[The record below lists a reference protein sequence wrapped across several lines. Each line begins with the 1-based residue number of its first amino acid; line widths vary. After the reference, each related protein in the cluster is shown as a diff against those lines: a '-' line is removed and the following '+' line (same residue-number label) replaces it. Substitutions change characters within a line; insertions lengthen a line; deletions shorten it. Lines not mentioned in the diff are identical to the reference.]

1 MKKKVLGVIV
11 ARGGSVRLP
20 NKNLLKI
27 GRYTLL
33 EHAIREAKK
42 SKFIDTLICSTDDTR
57 IRSNA
62 VKNGCSV
69 PQLRPKYL
77 ASNIASTKD
86 LMTYICKKSDYHDY
100 VVLIQPTSPLR
111 IAQDIDKALRLC
123 HRKKAYSVVSVTQS
137 IKKASWIYYL
147 ANNNKLEK
155 CFNNKK
161 NENEKNLYTLNGAVY
176 ILRFEN
182 VIKNYS
188 FINKDTVAYTMPLE
202 RSIDID
208 TKLDLEIA
216 KLLYN
221 KKHI

>member
-20 NKNLLKI
+20 NKNLLRI

-111 IAQDIDKALRLC
+111 SSLDIQNAIEFCLKMNANSC
-123 HRKKAYSVVSVTQS
+123 VSVT
-137 IKKASWIYYL
+137 K
-147 ANNNKLEK
+147 
-155 CFNNKK
+155 
-161 NENEKNLYTLNGAVY
+161 
-176 ILRFEN
+176 
-182 VIKNYS
+182 
-188 FINKDTVAYTMPLE
+188 VA
-202 RSIDID
+202 
-208 TKLDLEIA
+208 
-216 KLLYN
+216 
-221 KKHI
+221 H